1 MTQIGS
7 NALVATKRLLESLGA
22 VAGGSPPQV
31 LPAACVGNI
40 PRAKGA
46 SETQPDRFRR
56 SLRGPRFVGKR
67 RSLSTK
73 YSMVPSPW
81 QKNAPLPIFGLS
93 EIDTAWFD
101 LLELFASCYGPKAV
115 PLPTE
120 KGEPRGSRLFLLHLT
135 QKMGW
140 GGCGKDWGAAA
151 GGWGGGDA
159 GWGGDG
165 GWGGGGCSKGGGGGW
180 GGESSKG
187 CGGGSWGGD
196 SGKGFGGGCK
206 GGKGYGAGGGKG
218 AGPGSNW
225 GGAGVWQPMF
235 NPMLAMMMKGMG
247 KQTTGLRNFSNEKK
261 VWIGGLPANQVSKE
275 VNMKMKDHM
284 STAGFPCLYAE
295 IGKSGSG
302 GAAFKS
308 ASEAQSA
315 CAALNG
321 SVFEG
326 LEKDLDI
333 CSQWAGA
340 AVERIGELLLV
351 VGAAATLAGEVTAV
365 GEEGGAAKVVVED
378 GVVRA
383 ARAVVV
389 EAGGVTAAKA
399 LVEDARVA
407 RATELVVERG
417 AGPGSSWG
425 GAGVWQPMFNPMLAM
440 MMKGMGK
447 VNTGLRNFANEK
459 KVFIGGMPENNVS
472 KDINMKLKDHMSST
486 GVTCL
491 YAEIGRSG
499 TGGAAF
505 KSNSEAQTVAAALNG
520 SSFEGYTLQVEM
532 WGIKPPRTS

>member
-1 MTQIGS
+1 
-7 NALVATKRLLESLGA
+7 
-22 VAGGSPPQV
+22 
-31 LPAACVGNI
+31 
-40 PRAKGA
+40 
-46 SETQPDRFRR
+46 
-56 SLRGPRFVGKR
+56 
-67 RSLSTK
+67 
-73 YSMVPSPW
+73 
-81 QKNAPLPIFGLS
+81 
-93 EIDTAWFD
+93 
-101 LLELFASCYGPKAV
+101 
-115 PLPTE
+115 
-120 KGEPRGSRLFLLHLT
+120 
-135 QKMGW
+135 MGW

-326 LEKDLDI
+326 H
-333 CSQWAGA
+333 
-340 AVERIGELLLV
+340 
-351 VGAAATLAGEVTAV
+351 TLSI
-365 GEEGGAAKVVVED
+365 D
-378 GVVRA
+378 
-383 ARAVVV
+383 
-389 EAGGVTAAKA
+389 
-399 LVEDARVA
+399 
-407 RATELVVERG
+407 
-417 AGPGSSWG
+417 
-425 GAGVWQPMFNPMLAM
+425 
-440 MMKGMGK
+440 
-447 VNTGLRNFANEK
+447 
-459 KVFIGGMPENNVS
+459 
-472 KDINMKLKDHMSST
+472 
-486 GVTCL
+486 
-491 YAEIGRSG
+491 
-499 TGGAAF
+499 
-505 KSNSEAQTVAAALNG
+505 
-520 SSFEGYTLQVEM
+520 M
-532 WGIKPPRTS
+532 WGKKPPP